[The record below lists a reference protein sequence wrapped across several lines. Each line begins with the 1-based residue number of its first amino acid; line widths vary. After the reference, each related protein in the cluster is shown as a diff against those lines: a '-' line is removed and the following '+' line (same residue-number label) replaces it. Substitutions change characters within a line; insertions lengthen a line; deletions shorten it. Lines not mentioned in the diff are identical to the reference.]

1 MKVKIERTECTSC
14 ESCWGSCPEM
24 FEQDPGDSFSRI
36 VEKYRINGNIAE
48 GKPAPE
54 IEECIRDAADS
65 CPVQI
70 IEIEENSSTF

>member
-1 MKVKIERTECTSC
+1 
-14 ESCWGSCPEM
+14 M